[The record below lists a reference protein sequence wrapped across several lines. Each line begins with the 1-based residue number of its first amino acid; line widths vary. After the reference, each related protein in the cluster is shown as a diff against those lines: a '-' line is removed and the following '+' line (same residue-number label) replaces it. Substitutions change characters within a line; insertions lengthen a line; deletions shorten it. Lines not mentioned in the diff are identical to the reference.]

1 MSAAAA
7 AGAICHRLCS
17 TGHAAAWV
25 DGERWE
31 FFATDNG
38 AEIVGPSIL
47 ETAGSLSALVA
58 LLGKAIL
65 ILEE

>member
-1 MSAAAA
+1 MTNEQM
-7 AGAICHRLCS
+7 IFN
-17 TGHAAAWV
+17 AAAWV

-58 LLGKAIL
+58 LLGKATL